1 MRERE
6 RCAAA
11 QVAGTAALDL
21 QLRSRVGRERGAGG
35 LLGEQPMR
43 SWIALDRVEGL
54 TGWGS
59 YGISLDDVNEE
70 EDLSMMI
77 FFFCHILLN

>member
-21 QLRSRVGRERGAGG
+21 QLGSRVGRERAAGGG

-59 YGISLDDVNEE
+59 CGISLDDV
-70 EDLSMMI
+70 MII
-77 FFFCHILLN
+77 FFLSHFAQLVRHPLH